1 MIALIIS
8 IILSF
13 LVTYLITPYF
23 IKFLESAKIVGIDVH
38 KPNKPKIA
46 EMGGPPVLIG
56 FLLGIFFYIFVK
68 TFFNVGLSE
77 SDMISILI
85 TISTAMMI
93 SIIGIFDDL
102 GSLIKRVNGKRI
114 GIKRKYK
121 VLFPL
126 IAAIPLISI
135 RAGYSVMSIPFIG
148 SVDFGI
154 LYPLLLVPLIVAGMS
169 NAFNMIS
176 GMNGLEAGLGVVYLS
191 GLGIFTFILGKE
203 TLSLIAFSAVFAL
216 IGFLKYNWYPAKIMP
231 GDSLVY
237 FIGAVAASIVI
248 LGNIEKFAT
257 IAFIP
262 WFIELILK
270 LRVKLNAENF
280 GILQKDGTL
289 KPLYKKIYSLTS
301 LFMHIGKFKEKQ
313 IVTLILLFET
323 FFVILAFLV
332 YFKNI

>member
-1 MIALIIS
+1 
-8 IILSF
+8 
-13 LVTYLITPYF
+13 
-23 IKFLESAKIVGIDVH
+23 
-38 KPNKPKIA
+38 
-46 EMGGPPVLIG
+46 
-56 FLLGIFFYIFVK
+56 
-68 TFFNVGLSE
+68 
-77 SDMISILI
+77 
-85 TISTAMMI
+85 
-93 SIIGIFDDL
+93 
-102 GSLIKRVNGKRI
+102 
-114 GIKRKYK
+114 
-121 VLFPL
+121 
-126 IAAIPLISI
+126 
-135 RAGYSVMSIPFIG
+135 
-148 SVDFGI
+148 
-154 LYPLLLVPLIVAGMS
+154 
-169 NAFNMIS
+169 MIS
-176 GMNGLEAGLGVVYLS
+176 GMNGLEAGLGIIYLS

-313 IVTLILLFET
+313 IVMLILLFET